1 MAQKRAEI
9 IYSQQQ
15 LSTKEK
21 NKDLTSSGLVMVQS
35 IMHLD
40 LLCEISDEL
49 RTGRK

>member
-21 NKDLTSSGLVMVQS
+21 TKTSHHLDVIVQS